1 MMSGLVWVLRLAVEK
16 RVIIER
22 DVGFRDEG
30 IHEVY

>member
-1 MMSGLVWVLRLAVEK
+1 MMSGLVWVLRQAVEEH
-16 RVIIER
+16 VIIER